1 MSFSRCSAGVVRRR
15 WRDGAHIHDAARAL
29 RRHAGLVAGDVG
41 RQAHPA
47 TVNKDH
53 AEVRSDWRGDP
64 VQIKAEHRKRDE
76 PAVTE
81 VLIVLLAAL
90 LLLAGTGFSSGLP
103 NAGCPGA

>member
-1 MSFSRCSAGVVRRR
+1 M
-15 WRDGAHIHDAARAL
+15 HIHDAAPAL

-64 VQIKAEHRKRDE
+64 VQIEAEHLRRDE

-103 NAGCPGA
+103 GAPGVLAAGLPGRDFS

>member
-1 MSFSRCSAGVVRRR
+1 M
-15 WRDGAHIHDAARAL
+15 HIHDAARAL
-29 RRHAGLVAGDVG
+29 HRHADLVAGDVG

-64 VQIKAEHRKRDE
+64 VQIEAEHLRRDE

-81 VLIVLLAAL
+81 VLIVLLA
-90 LLLAGTGFSSGLP
+90 GTGFFSRL
-103 NAGCPGA
+103 PGAPGVLAAGVPERDFS

>member
-1 MSFSRCSAGVVRRR
+1 MTAPSEKVGSLMLCV
-15 WRDGAHIHDAARAL
+15 L
-29 RRHAGLVAGDVG
+29 TVATSMGESSLSDP
-41 RQAHPA
+41 QWLSN

-64 VQIKAEHRKRDE
+64 VQIEAEHLRRDE

-103 NAGCPGA
+103 GAPGVLAAGLPGRDFS

>member
-1 MSFSRCSAGVVRRR
+1 M
-15 WRDGAHIHDAARAL
+15 HIHDAARAL

-47 TVNKDH
+47 TVNEDH

-64 VQIKAEHRKRDE
+64 VQIEAEHLRRDE
-76 PAVTE
+76 PAVSE

-90 LLLAGTGFSSGLP
+90 LHLTGTGFSGLQGALGVLAAGLP
-103 NAGCPGA
+103 ERVFS